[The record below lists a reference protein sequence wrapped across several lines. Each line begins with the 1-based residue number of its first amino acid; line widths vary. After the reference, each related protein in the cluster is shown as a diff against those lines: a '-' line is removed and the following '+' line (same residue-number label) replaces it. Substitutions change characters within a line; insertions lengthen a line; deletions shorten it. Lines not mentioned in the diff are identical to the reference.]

1 MLSCFVM
8 KAFDK
13 LKQGVAAVREG
24 GAEVIAAARK
34 GHGGPASDGP
44 QDPTDYLR
52 HMTMNSNSN
61 NSEYSRSSGQRSGLG
76 QRSGPQRS
84 GMQKNAGAGTV
95 SWFGVPLSTQPC
107 DLDRGRRVPKL
118 LGALRR
124 ALEEGCGME
133 QEGVFR
139 QSADGRLLTFIRQRL
154 EAGEDPE
161 AVLEGCSTEA
171 LSTLLKAWFSE
182 LPGGVW
188 ISGEEDAPKAKK
200 GGKKGPATDGG
211 RELESQLISAAHAGM
226 PTAMLLKQGVRPQQ
240 REVPPPA
247 ALALST
253 RQPPPTRRGERAAL
267 PLMAR
272 TRETGAPGRQPPW
285 RAPPPQALLWLLD
298 VLCEAATHSVRG
310 TRLLSRA
317 ATSLQPSPLSLGLV
331 EDEHRQPRRCLRT
344 GTRAN
349 RREGAAARTAPARQG
364 RRHPRQG
371 ASQKSS
377 QGQQWR
383 RRDRS

>member
-1 MLSCFVM
+1 M

-240 REVPPPA
+240 RE
-247 ALALST
+247 
-253 RQPPPTRRGERAAL
+253 
-267 PLMAR
+267 
-272 TRETGAPGRQPPW
+272 
-285 RAPPPQALLWLLD
+285 ALLWLLD
-298 VLCEAATHSVRG
+298 VLCEAATHSASSKMSIDNLAVVFAPVLVPTDEKAPPLEQLQRAKDG
-310 TRLLSRA
+310 VTLVKALLKSHHKASSGVGETGADLTGATDVGAKA
-317 ATSLQPSPLSLGLV
+317 AVAGV
-331 EDEHRQPRRCLRT
+331 A
-344 GTRAN
+344 G
-349 RREGAAARTAPARQG
+349 
-364 RRHPRQG
+364 
-371 ASQKSS
+371 
-377 QGQQWR
+377 
-383 RRDRS
+383 